1 MSRASAFEASVGR
14 VSMRILLTGV
24 AIALATLSS
33 CATSPLGRSQLRLF
47 PEEQLAQMGSAAFEN
62 VDKETP
68 RVDDPKLTAY
78 VTCVADSVLAAVPG
92 VSGQDWEVAVFDS
105 EQQNAFALPG
115 GKIGVYSGMTQLAK
129 SPDQLASVIGHE
141 VAHVV
146 AEHSNERVSTS
157 FATDTG
163 LQLVSVL
170 AAGGGSGES
179 QTLMGL
185 LGLGAQV
192 GVLLPFSRTQEEEAD
207 LLGLDYMAAAGF
219 DPKASVELWRNME
232 AAAKSDAPP
241 EILSTHPATGTRIE
255 ALQARMPS
263 ALDTYRKA
271 REQGRR
277 PDCRR

>member
-1 MSRASAFEASVGR
+1 MKQQCRVAYCRTGR
-14 VSMRILLTGV
+14 MMRRL
-24 AIALATLSS
+24 ALPFVMLAMLAA

-47 PEEQLAQMGSAAFEN
+47 PEEQLAQMGAAAFKS
-62 VDKETP
+62 VDEETP

-78 VTCVADSVLAAVPG
+78 VTCVANNILAAVPG
-92 VSGQDWEVAVFDS
+92 VSRQDWEIAVFAS

-115 GKIGVYSGMTQLAK
+115 GKIGVYSGMTELAET
-129 SPDQLASVIGHE
+129 PDQLAAVIGHE
-141 VAHVV
+141 VAHVI
-146 AEHSNERVSTS
+146 AEHGNERVSTS

-163 LQLVSVL
+163 LQLASVL
-170 AAGGGSGES
+170 ATGSSSAES

-219 DPKASVELWRNME
+219 EPSASVDLWRNME
-232 AAAKSDAPP
+232 AAAKGDAPP
-241 EILSTHPATGTRIE
+241 EILSTHPATGTRIG
-255 ALQARMPS
+255 ALQERLPAATES
-263 ALDTYRKA
+263 YRKA
-271 REQGRR
+271 QAQGRR